1 MSLENQ
7 SLAALAVALAAP
19 ALVVLATGGSLGAAL
34 LAAILC
40 LPISAPIMAALF
52 GAAAELFGPKP

>member
-1 MSLENQ
+1 M
-7 SLAALAVALAAP
+7 AAAP
-19 ALVVLATGGSLGAAL
+19 SGRASFCAAREVARAHLGAAL

-52 GAAAELFGPKP
+52 GAATELFGPKP